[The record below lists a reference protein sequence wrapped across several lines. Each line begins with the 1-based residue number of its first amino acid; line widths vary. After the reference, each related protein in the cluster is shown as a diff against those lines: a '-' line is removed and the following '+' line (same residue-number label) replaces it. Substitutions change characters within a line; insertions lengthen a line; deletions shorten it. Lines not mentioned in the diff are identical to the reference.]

1 MRDDLPMLIAAGVMT
16 SLLLYSGISEAAA
29 DHNTVGNAVKQM
41 MDEQWRQEQHR
52 EELIMAV
59 EPEKVAPVQQPET
72 DWQADIIPC
81 YTHGIDYITEEEFNL
96 LCRVVQSEASI
107 EPIDCQIA
115 VCETILN
122 RLAMGGFGDSITEVV
137 YKPYAYSTAWNGEP
151 TESVMQAVTF
161 ALEKQTYPANM
172 VYFRTGHFH
181 KFGAPYKQISRT
193 YFSLAE

>member
-29 DHNTVGNAVKQM
+29 DHSETGNTVKQM
-41 MDEQWRQEQHR
+41 MNEQWKQEQ
-52 EELIMAV
+52 LTAAV
-59 EPEKVAPVQQPET
+59 EPEKVAPVQQPEPET
-72 DWQADIIPC
+72 DWQAEIIPC
-81 YTHGIDYITEEEFNL
+81 YTHGIDYITIDEFNL

-181 KFGAPYKQISRT
+181 KFGTPYKQISRT